1 MLSAGLHTRSSLCSE
16 TVTNYPVVCMSKQIL
31 VADVGGTR
39 SRFAHF
45 SFDSGELQLERSLKL
60 ATGEASHF
68 AALMENVRLQWPQ
81 SFDVAVLAVA
91 GPVTGSGRTVRLSNV
106 PWPVDLDEAG
116 DLLPADTRLLND
128 FTAQGWA
135 CLCPEHQDLLALTP
149 EIHPAENGAKA
160 VLGGGTGLGLCAL
173 LPGPRVLPSEG
184 GHAPFALTPEEA
196 DYGLFVRDRG
206 GRLDGDHLLS
216 GRGLTYLHAYHAGE
230 ELSPPD
236 VAAKQNPKVIE
247 WYARFCGRMAQ
258 TWALFSLATGGV
270 CVTGGIAAANPVLV
284 THPAFRTAFC
294 DCPKFEDTLR
304 AIPLYLVRNTDTALW
319 GAALYA
325 AFGERPCRS

>member
-1 MLSAGLHTRSSLCSE
+1 
-16 TVTNYPVVCMSKQIL
+16 MSQQFL

-45 SFDSGELQLERSLKL
+45 SFVSGELRLENSLKL
-60 ATGEASHF
+60 ATREAQDFST
-68 AALMENVRLQWPQ
+68 LMAEVRRIWPQ
-81 SFDVAVLAVA
+81 PFDGAVLAVA
-91 GPVTGSGRTVRLSNV
+91 GPVTGKDRRVRLSNV
-106 PWPVDLDEAG
+106 PWPVELDAASAF
-116 DLLPADTRLLND
+116 LPADTRLLND

-149 EIHPAENGAKA
+149 EIAPVQSGIKA

-184 GHAPFALTPEEA
+184 GHAPFALTPEES
-196 DYGLFVRDRG
+196 DYGRFVRDRG

-216 GRGLTYLHAYHAGE
+216 GRGLSYLHAYHTGE
-230 ELSPPD
+230 ELAPPE
-236 VAAKQNPKVIE
+236 VAARRNPLVIE

-258 TWALFSLATGGV
+258 AWALFSLATGGV

-284 THPAFRTAFC
+284 EHPAFRTAFC
-294 DCPKFEDTLR
+294 DCPKFEELLR

-325 AFGERPCRS
+325 AFGERP